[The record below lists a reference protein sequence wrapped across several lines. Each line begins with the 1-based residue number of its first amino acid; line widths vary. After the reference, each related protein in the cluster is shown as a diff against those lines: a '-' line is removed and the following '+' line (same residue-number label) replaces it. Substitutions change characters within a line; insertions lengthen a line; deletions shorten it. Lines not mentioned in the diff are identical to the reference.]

1 MYTRDVIGYLNVC
14 GFALAEKCLPSLPQ
28 AGTVAGKSH
37 AFFTSMRGW
46 LLRAALHSATEARTV
61 ALSFPWPEI

>member
-14 GFALAEKCLPSLPQ
+14 GFALAEKCAQPSPR
-28 AGTVAGKSH
+28 TVAGKSH

-46 LLRAALHSATEARTV
+46 LLRAARHSATEARTV